1 VLSAELLFGEL
12 DATTAALAALVDRE
26 DPDLPIL
33 TCPGWTIRQL
43 ATHVGRAHRWAAEIV
58 GTRSERF
65 IEFRSVPDG
74 KSPASAAER
83 ALWLTDGAAR
93 LIDAVRNAG
102 DDRVWA
108 FGTMRPA
115 VFWARRMAHETLVH
129 CADAQL
135 AAGEAVDI
143 QAGQAADA
151 IDEWLT
157 VMSRLNA
164 GGHDLAAAV
173 PPGSSLQ
180 VQVTDPG
187 PGPTDQWLVR
197 HSASDGVE
205 VLSGHSGGDATLA
218 GPAADLLLVLMGRVA
233 PADSTVQVTGEAGLL
248 DRWLQLTAF

>member
-1 VLSAELLFGEL
+1 VLSAELLFSEL
-12 DATTAALAALVDRE
+12 DATTAALADLVDRE
-26 DPDLPIL
+26 DADLPIP

-58 GTRSERF
+58 ATRSF

-83 ALWLTDGAAR
+83 ARWLTDGAGR

-102 DDRVWA
+102 DELVWA
-108 FGTMRPA
+108 FGAMSPA

-129 CADAQL
+129 CADAQI
-135 AAGEAVDI
+135 AAGDSVEI
-143 QAGQAADA
+143 QAGHAADA

-164 GGHDLAAAV
+164 GGHELAAVV
-173 PPGSSLQ
+173 PVGTSLH

-187 PGPTDQWLVR
+187 PDTTHEWLVR

-205 VLSGHSGGDATLA
+205 VLPGRRGGDAALS
-218 GPAADLLLVLMGRVA
+218 GPAADVLLVLMRRA
-233 PADSTVQVTGEAGLL
+233 SPADGTVQVTGETGLL
-248 DRWLQLTAF
+248 ERWLELTAF

>member
-1 VLSAELLFGEL
+1 MLSAELLFDEL

-93 LIDAVRNAG
+93 LIAAVRNAG

-108 FGTMRPA
+108 
-115 VFWARRMAHETLVH
+115 
-129 CADAQL
+129 
-135 AAGEAVDI
+135 
-143 QAGQAADA
+143 
-151 IDEWLT
+151 
-157 VMSRLNA
+157 RLNA

-173 PPGSSLQ
+173 PPGSSLH
-180 VQVTDPG
+180 VQVTDPR

-197 HSASDGVE
+197 HSANDGVE
-205 VLSGHSGGDATLA
+205 VLSGHGGGDATLA

>member
-1 VLSAELLFGEL
+1 MLSAELLFGEL
-12 DATTAALAALVDRE
+12 EISTAALAALVAQE
-26 DPDLPIL
+26 DPDLPIP

-58 GTRSERF
+58 GTRSARF

-83 ALWLTDGAAR
+83 AQWLTDGAAR
-93 LIDAVRNAG
+93 VIDVVAKAG
-102 DDRVWA
+102 DDQVWA
-108 FGTMRPA
+108 FGSMCPA

-135 AAGEAVDI
+135 AAGEAVEI
-143 QAGQAADA
+143 QAAQAADA

-164 GGHDLAAAV
+164 GGHDLAAVV

-187 PGPTDQWLVR
+187 SGPTGQWLIR
-197 HSASDGVE
+197 HSAPDGVE
-205 VLSGHSGGDATLA
+205 VLSALSGGDATLR
-218 GPAADLLLVLMGRVA
+218 GPAPNVLLVLMRRVSPTDRA
-233 PADSTVQVTGEAGLL
+233 VQVTGDAGLL

>member
-1 VLSAELLFGEL
+1 VLPAELLYGEL
-12 DATTAALAALVDRE
+12 DAATVALAALVDRE
-26 DPDLPIL
+26 DADLAIP

-58 GTRSERF
+58 VTRSARF

-74 KSPASAAER
+74 KSPAEAAER
-83 ALWLTDGAAR
+83 AQWLTAGAAR

-108 FGTMRPA
+108 FGTMCPA

-129 CADAQL
+129 CADAQI

-143 QAGQAADA
+143 QAWQAADA

-164 GGHDLAAAV
+164 EGHDLAAVV
-173 PPGSSLQ
+173 PAGSSLH
-180 VQVTDPG
+180 VQVAGPG
-187 PGPTDQWLVR
+187 PGTTDEWLVR
-197 HSASDGVE
+197 HSVHDGFE
-205 VLSGHSGGDATLA
+205 VLPGRGDGDTTLA
-218 GPAADLLLVLMGRVA
+218 GPSAEVLLVLMRRLS
-233 PADSTVQVTGEAGLL
+233 PADGAVQVTGNVGLL